1 MPLAT
6 ACHASGLQTRH
17 CERSGVTFDSVMHD
31 GPEIEWR
38 RPAGARYGA
47 PQRINAYPYRW
58 QFAGLWAEIP
68 PVTVPKGS
76 PMDANSFVILA
87 AVVTLF
93 SFNLTASLMC
103 CRSLGRRV
111 DRLEHR
117 LDRLEDRMDRF
128 EQVLMQLV
136 VDMTLVKAD
145 MALVKAKLGIET
157 ATPSAAQQ
165 PAIAPPSG
173 GSSGAAAQ

>member
-1 MPLAT
+1 
-6 ACHASGLQTRH
+6 
-17 CERSGVTFDSVMHD
+17 
-31 GPEIEWR
+31 
-38 RPAGARYGA
+38 
-47 PQRINAYPYRW
+47 
-58 QFAGLWAEIP
+58 
-68 PVTVPKGS
+68 
-76 PMDANSFVILA
+76 MDANSIVILA

-117 LDRLEDRMDRF
+117 LDRFEQRMDRF
-128 EQVLMQLV
+128 EEVLMQLV
-136 VDMTLVKAD
+136 MDMALVKAD
-145 MALVKAKLGIET
+145 VSILKSDMGLVKAKLGIET
-157 ATPSAAQQ
+157 VSPSAAQQ

>member
-1 MPLAT
+1 
-6 ACHASGLQTRH
+6 
-17 CERSGVTFDSVMHD
+17 
-31 GPEIEWR
+31 
-38 RPAGARYGA
+38 
-47 PQRINAYPYRW
+47 
-58 QFAGLWAEIP
+58 
-68 PVTVPKGS
+68 
-76 PMDANSFVILA
+76 MDANSFVILA

-136 VDMTLVKAD
+136 VDMTLVKA
-145 MALVKAKLGIET
+145 KLGIET
-157 ATPSAAQQ
+157 ATPSAVPQ
-165 PAIAPPSG
+165 PALAPPSG
-173 GSSGAAAQ
+173 GSPGAAAQ

>member
-1 MPLAT
+1 
-6 ACHASGLQTRH
+6 
-17 CERSGVTFDSVMHD
+17 
-31 GPEIEWR
+31 
-38 RPAGARYGA
+38 
-47 PQRINAYPYRW
+47 
-58 QFAGLWAEIP
+58 
-68 PVTVPKGS
+68 
-76 PMDANSFVILA
+76 MDANSFVILA

-136 VDMTLVKAD
+136 VDMALVKTDVALVKAD
-145 MALVKAKLGIET
+145 MALVKMKLGMET
-157 ATPSAAQQ
+157 ASPAVAQQ